1 MVYQLER
8 VLDLSDD
15 DLDLI
20 ENLKDITAL
29 SPENA
34 TRLFNVLAR
43 VAVRVFMVEAHQ
55 NCTVLSL
62 AEKVSHR
69 TTRSLFETACAITFG
84 IREGYF
90 REEDY
95 LVTLP

>member
-1 MVYQLER
+1 M
-8 VLDLSDD
+8 LDLSDE
-15 DLDLI
+15 DLDSI
-20 ENLKDITAL
+20 EKSKDITAL

-34 TRLFNVLAR
+34 TRLFEALAR
-43 VAVRVFMVEAHQ
+43 VSVSVFAEEARQ
-55 NCTVLSL
+55 SCTVLSL